1 MKLYFFIIILGVI
14 LLSECSP
21 RRNVP
26 QQNVSVAKQTKT
38 NLLNPAFTAYNQ
50 SADSSQIHFKISTA
64 NILYTRKDKLSPYN
78 SLIKIHYKLYPYG
91 NSKLIIDSA
100 TIFLK
105 DEVREK
111 TLKNLTGVIDLKTA
125 DAKDFLL
132 KISTEDLKRGA
143 SIEKKI
149 YIRKSYLHNRQYFL
163 IRNDSSLIPVYESY
177 VNDSSKLLLT
187 SAINKNN
194 KVFLRYYNRNFSLAA
209 PPFASINTKPF
220 NYNPDTT
227 IIKTI
232 EENGSIDFYPPKEGF
247 IHIQTDT
254 TTRVGYTLF
263 KFDQNYPT
271 IHSIKGLVKPL
282 RYVCS
287 TAEYNELLT
296 TKEPKKSVDNFW
308 LSKAS
313 SKERAR
319 ELIKQYY
326 TRVEQANKYFTS
338 HVEGWKTD
346 RGMISIIYGPPT
358 IVRKSGN
365 SETWTYGEENN
376 LIALN
381 FVFSQKDNPFSDNDY
396 KLQRSST
403 YKTSWY
409 RAVDTWR
416 SGRVYYGF

>member
-1 MKLYFFIIILGVI
+1 MKLSIFIVV
-14 LLSECSP
+14 LSAIFITSCSP
-21 RRNVP
+21 KRNVP
-26 QQNVSVAKQTKT
+26 QQDVSVAKETKT
-38 NLLNPAFTAYNQ
+38 NLLNPAFTVYHQ
-50 SADSSQIHFKISTA
+50 SADSSQIHFKIASE
-64 NILYTRKDKLSPYN
+64 NVLYTRKDKLSPYN
-78 SLIKIHYKLYPYG
+78 ALIKISYQLYPYG

-105 DEVREK
+105 DEVRTK
-111 TLKNLTGVIDLKTA
+111 SFKNLTGIIDLKTA
-125 DAKDFLL
+125 DAKDYLL
-132 KISTEDLKRGA
+132 KIITEDTKRGA

-149 YIRKSYLHNRQYFL
+149 YIRKSFQHNSQYFL

-177 VNDSSKLLLT
+177 VNDSSLLRLT
-187 SAINKNN
+187 SVINKNKN
-194 KVFLRYYNRNFSLAA
+194 IYLRYYNRDFNIAA

-220 NYNPDTT
+220 DYTPDTT

-232 EENGSIDFYPPKEGF
+232 NSNGDTYFSPPAEGF
-247 IHIQTDT
+247 IHLQTDT
-254 TTRVGYTLF
+254 NTRVGYTLF
-263 KFDQNYPT
+263 KFDENYPT
-271 IHSIKGLVKPL
+271 IHSIQGLIKPL

-287 TAEYNELLT
+287 TAEYNKLLST
-296 TKEPKKSVDNFW
+296 SEPKKSVDEFW

-326 TRVEQANKYFTS
+326 NRVEQANKYFSS
-338 HVEGWKTD
+338 HIEGWKTD
-346 RGMISIIYGPPT
+346 RGMISIIYGTPT
-358 IVRKSGN
+358 IVRKMGS
-365 SETWTYGEENN
+365 SETWIYGEENN

-416 SGRVYYGF
+416 SGRVYYGY